1 MPAATPPL
9 PHSTSRKDLLKAV
22 VVGLGFQL
30 FLLLLSLVMLNGGY
44 FTQCVILSMAA
55 WWAMLLIMGLARRKA
70 TLGDLMA
77 IRYGF
82 LVILTLILVGRLLL
96 GKLLS

>member
-1 MPAATPPL
+1 MPPQ
-9 PHSTSRKDLLKAV
+9 PHSISRKDLLKAV

-44 FTQCVILSMAA
+44 FTQCVVLSMAA
-55 WWAMLLIMGLARRKA
+55 WWAMLLIMGIARRKA

-77 IRYGF
+77 ISFGF

>member
-1 MPAATPPL
+1 MSAATPPL

-30 FLLLLSLVMLNGGY
+30 FLLLLGLVMLDGGY
-44 FTQCVILSMAA
+44 FAQCVILSMVA
-55 WWAMLLIMGLARRKA
+55 WWAMLLLMGLARRKA
-70 TLGDLMA
+70 TLGDLTA

-82 LVILTLILVGRLLL
+82 LVILILIVVVRLL
-96 GKLLS
+96 GKNLLS